1 MLLLWAGLLMGAG
14 DASSGPD
21 LSERA
26 TPVVLPI
33 SDVVVFSDRARV
45 TRKGSVRLTGGVQV
59 VAAPDL
65 PGAVMLDS
73 VRVTSTG
80 ARLVRVETR
89 PIERER
95 YSIDQVDEW
104 LAALEKVGDDVAVVS
119 GKLAAVRGELQLLQG
134 LQAAPPIPEQERV
147 GKPLTPSPAAWRES
161 QDRLAK
167 RRTAARVSERELEAQ
182 LRALQLVYVQAQRE
196 VRARDVGGFSES
208 RLEVLIIVD
217 GAAGTGTL
225 AVEYAVPGAFW
236 KPSYDLIFSPD
247 DNSVTLNASGLVSQA
262 SGEDWTNVGLGLS
275 TAIPGQGIELP
286 TLQTWT
292 LGDDREFVPRAI
304 ARTTPRTTRPFQPPT
319 PRPRAAEIERDAD
332 RQVLA
337 QRTQTLVAL
346 AGSDVGVV
354 DVVGGGAVIGSGR
367 GSGAA
372 YRNDSTIDFD
382 SVDIAG
388 DLAAPDGAAMAPRS
402 KRAGRPSA
410 APPSMAPSAAAQ
422 PSEAMEDSSESE
434 SMPTTTSLSSMS
446 RSNGASMATRALR
459 LASAVGWRRPTFAD
473 PMLPAVTAGGLDVV
487 YDAPLPATVP
497 SNASGLRVPLASRRY
512 DVATF
517 YEATPSLSPVA
528 YLKATVKNGS
538 RLPILAGPA
547 NVFVGG
553 AFVGDASLMTTGP
566 GGTLELPLGADE
578 DIRLTRTVMP
588 STKSKGLLFGEE
600 DVTDYVV
607 KIEVGN
613 YKKRPITLRIIDQLP
628 KTNAEK
634 LKVELLS
641 AVPQAREKPDGD
653 GLLYWHADVPAGATR
668 TITFTYRITRPKGWR
683 LHQ

>member
-1 MLLLWAGLLMGAG
+1 MLLLWAGMLMGAG
-14 DASSGPD
+14 GASSGPD

-26 TPVVLPI
+26 TPIELPI
-33 SDVVVFSDRARV
+33 TDVVVFSDRARV
-45 TRKGSVRLTGGVQV
+45 TRKGPVRLTGGVQV
-59 VAAPDL
+59 VKAPDL
-65 PGAVMLDS
+65 PGGVMLDS
-73 VRVTSTG
+73 VHVTSTG

-104 LAALEKVGDDVAVVS
+104 LAALEKVTDDIAVVS
-119 GKLAAVRGELQLLQG
+119 GKLAAVRGELVILQG
-134 LQAAPPIPEQERV
+134 LQASPPVPEQERLA
-147 GKPLTPSPAAWRES
+147 KPLTPSPAAWLAS

-167 RRTAARVSERELEAQ
+167 RRAAARVSEKDLEGK
-182 LRALQLVYVQAQRE
+182 LRALQLVFTQAQRE
-196 VRARDVGGFSES
+196 VQARDLGGYSES
-208 RLEVLIIVD
+208 RLEVLVILD
-217 GAAGTGTL
+217 GTAGPGTL
-225 AVEYAVPGAFW
+225 DVEYAVPGAFW

-262 SGEDWTNVGLGLS
+262 SGEDWSNVGLGLS

-292 LGDDREFVPRAI
+292 LGDDREYVPVAT
-304 ARTTPRTTRPFQPPT
+304 ARSTPRTTRPFQPPT

-332 RQVLA
+332 RSILA

-346 AGSDVGVV
+346 ASVDVGVV
-354 DVVGGGAVIGSGR
+354 GGKGGQRGGGAVYKDSSVINFDDDGISGELVVPEGSYQNAR
-367 GSGAA
+367 RPAS
-372 YRNDSTIDFD
+372 R
-382 SVDIAG
+382 
-388 DLAAPDGAAMAPRS
+388 APAPP
-402 KRAGRPSA
+402 PS
-410 APPSMAPSAAAQ
+410 PPSMAPMAPM
-422 PSEAMEDSSESE
+422 PSRQAMAEEAPGSYDSNDVME
-434 SMPTTTSLSSMS
+434 TTTSSLS
-446 RSNGASMATRALR
+446 RSNGPSMATRSLR
-459 LASAVGWRRPTFAD
+459 LAGVVGWQRPRFSD

-487 YDAPLPATVP
+487 YDAPLPATIP
-497 SNASGLRVPLASRRY
+497 SNASGLRVPLAARRY

-517 YEATPSLSPVA
+517 YEATPSLSTTA

-578 DIRLTRTVMP
+578 DIRLTRRVVP
-588 STKSKGLLFGEE
+588 ATKTQGILFGEE

-613 YKKRPITLRIIDQLP
+613 YKKRPVTLRIIDQLP

-634 LKVELLS
+634 LKVELVS
-641 AVPQAREKPDGD
+641 AVPKAKEEPDGD
-653 GLLYWHADVPAGATR
+653 GLLYWHTDVPAGATR